1 MEINEQSK
9 IEGSNEILE
18 NQSDVFQASPIILKS
33 NMLED
38 APSIQIVFEDERT
51 NEVEKMDQRDLLVIL
66 NKHSLI
72 SHIEFVIPDE
82 FKDVKIKTFLFT
94 KILKELLQVSMV
106 RILIPQLFKVRG
118 QVFSNQYEQA
128 SIFISQNLEDKI
140 HLKGNEML

>member
-72 SHIEFVIPDE
+72 SHIEFVILDE

-94 KILKELLQVSMV
+94 KMLKELLQVSMV
-106 RILIPQLFKVRG
+106 RILIPQLFKV
-118 QVFSNQYEQA
+118 
-128 SIFISQNLEDKI
+128 
-140 HLKGNEML
+140 